1 MDKGISAVVFMGS
14 ADAATEP
21 MAWPAGM
28 CLAVA
33 ALCAVS
39 NMAVSWLTGLRV
51 EKAQAQAQAQALFHK
66 AICCVMKV
74 LRLLSLAT
82 LASMALY

>member
-51 EKAQAQAQAQALFHK
+51 EKAQAQALFHK